1 MILRAL
7 VSLLACVPFLCTAY
21 STARSAELK
30 VFASRAI
37 STVLQLVGPEFEKSS
52 GHKLHVISGLSAE
65 FAARI
70 DAGEAFDVITAPPA
84 TLDGLIKKGKTIA
97 ESKMTLARSST
108 CVAVRAGAAKPDI
121 SSVEAF
127 KNTLLNA
134 KSITYLPVPGVPQ
147 LLERLGIKDA
157 IAGKVVIPK
166 TDVSSELVA
175 KGEVELGSYLL
186 HRFSLLPVLNSPG
199 HFHRAFSFSRT

>member
-1 MILRAL
+1 
-7 VSLLACVPFLCTAY
+7 
-21 STARSAELK
+21 
-30 VFASRAI
+30 
-37 STVLQLVGPEFEKSS
+37 
-52 GHKLHVISGLSAE
+52 
-65 FAARI
+65 
-70 DAGEAFDVITAPPA
+70 VITAPPA

-97 ESKMTLARSST
+97 ESKIALARSST

-157 IAGKVVIPK
+157 IAGKAVIPK
-166 TDVSSELVA
+166 TRQ
-175 KGEVELGSYLL
+175 LL
-186 HRFSLLPVLNSPG
+186 TRLLQYCFALNSKTAALCLRRCFPRQPSG
-199 HFHRAFSFSRT
+199 HWA